1 MSPTPKRTTRCFT
14 LLEVMLS
21 VAVFILL
28 ITTAFTL
35 VGATTELMVEVSEV
49 QNESA
54 VRLRFVETCRSAFET
69 MTAESSLEF
78 FVTDRGGGRFD
89 HYLSLVNAPEAF
101 DFGMN
106 RRDEIERVVI
116 ATEFQA
122 SGAIRS
128 GVYYMTAADYETA
141 RDTDFGTIEAA
152 YVELIPNM
160 RQLVWKF
167 YDENS
172 QQWRS
177 TLDGN
182 FETSLIE
189 LTIQTTAGSPPL
201 RTVYWYLNG

>member
-1 MSPTPKRTTRCFT
+1 MKPVPEKFIRCFT

-28 ITTAFTL
+28 ITTAFAL
-35 VGATTELMVEVSEV
+35 VGATTELMAEVSEV

-54 VRLRFVETCRSAFET
+54 VRLRFVETCRSAFES
-69 MTAESSLEF
+69 MTSESTIEF
-78 FVTDRGGGRFD
+78 FPIDRGGGKFD
-89 HYLSLVNAPEAF
+89 HYLSLVDAPEAF

-116 ATEFQA
+116 ATEFRP
-122 SGAIRS
+122 SGSIRS

-141 RDTDFGTIEAA
+141 RNTDFGTIESA

-160 RQLVWKF
+160 RILRWRF
-167 YDENS
+167 YDERS
-172 QQWRS
+172 QIWRD

-201 RTVYWYLNG
+201 RTVFWHLNG